1 MRRWTISMLVALPA
15 ALLIALVPLTT
26 WAQAYPSRPV
36 KFVTGTASG
45 GLPDVFARLVAQKMS
60 ENWGQVIVENRPGAG
75 YKIAAELVAKSAPDG
90 YTLLFGDSAVWAFNP
105 HLFTTLPYEPLK
117 FAPVIQLARLPLFLV
132 VPSSSP
138 ATNVAQ
144 LIAYAK
150 QNPGKITYGSS
161 GIGSYHHIATEM
173 FRSMAGIDIV
183 HVPYKG
189 AAQAGTALIADE
201 IRMGFVSYAVVQ
213 QGVKSG
219 QVRVLAIS
227 TGQRASAFS
236 DIPTV
241 AEAGVPGYDGF
252 ATLGIVAPPG
262 TPREAIV
269 KLHAGI
275 AAAAAAPEV
284 SQRIASFGITVTV
297 SSPEQFG
304 AVIRTEYEKFGPV
317 IKLSGA
323 RID

>member
-1 MRRWTISMLVALPA
+1 MKRWTISLLATLPA

-75 YKIAAELVAKSAPDG
+75 YKIASELVAKSAPDG
-90 YTLLFGDSAVWAFNP
+90 YTLLFGDSSVWAFNP
-105 HLFTTLPYEPLK
+105 HLFAKLPYEPLK
-117 FAPVIQLARLPLFLV
+117 FVPVIQLARLPLFLV
-132 VPSSSP
+132 VPSSSS
-138 ATNVAQ
+138 ATNVTQ

-150 QNPGKITYGSS
+150 QNPGKITYASS

-173 FRSMAGIDIV
+173 FRWMAGIDIV

-189 AAQAGTALIADE
+189 AAQAGAALIADE
-201 IRMGFVSYAVVQ
+201 IQMGFVSYTVVQ

-227 TGQRASAFS
+227 TGQRSAAFS

-241 AEAGVPGYDGF
+241 AEAGVPGHDMF
-252 ATLGIVAPPG
+252 STQGIVAPPG
-262 TPREAIV
+262 TPREVIA

-284 SQRIASFGITVTV
+284 AQRIASFGVTVTT

-304 AVIRTEYEKFGPV
+304 AVMRTEYDKFAPL

-323 RID
+323 RTD